1 MTANEKKDLQH
12 LIQEVEQEKSLLDG
26 RDFIMVFLI
35 IVIAFAFIFP
45 KIYIANQIYY
55 KSRKI
60 NKLLD
65 DYEILKEEHRLLQQ
79 KLEYIRFKNQ
89 VLDSI
94 F

>member
-1 MTANEKKDLQH
+1 MTRTEKNDLQN
-12 LIQEVEQEKSLLDG
+12 LIEEVEQEKSLLDG
-26 RDFIMVFLI
+26 RDFITVFLI
-35 IVIAFAFIFP
+35 VFIVFALIFP
-45 KIYIANQIYY
+45 KIYISNQIYY